1 MILFSAMSQLLSTD
15 MPCISRN
22 SDKHKISMTHD
33 VSTDIKILP
42 ESNFCLRDIEYPN
55 NKKAQAKLAST
66 IYQSP
71 VFQDIYKL
79 RRTPIPLKTKC
90 QRMAHL
96 LETIM
101 STTFFLGLLTWSM
114 FTSK

>member
-1 MILFSAMSQLLSTD
+1 MILFCATSQLLSAD
-15 MPCISRN
+15 APCDSRN
-22 SDKHKISMTHD
+22 SDKHKISMTHE
-33 VSTDIKILP
+33 VSTEIKIFP
-42 ESNFCLRDIEYPN
+42 ESNFCFSDIEYPN
-55 NKKAQAKLAST
+55 NKKAHAKLART

-71 VFQDIYKL
+71 VFHDTYKL
-79 RRTPIPLKTKC
+79 NKTPMPLKTKC

-101 STTFFLGLLTWSM
+101 STTFFLGLLTWSI